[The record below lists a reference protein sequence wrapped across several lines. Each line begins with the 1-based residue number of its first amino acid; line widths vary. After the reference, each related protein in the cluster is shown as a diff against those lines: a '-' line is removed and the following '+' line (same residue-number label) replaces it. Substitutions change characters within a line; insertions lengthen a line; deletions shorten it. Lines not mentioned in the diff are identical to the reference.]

1 VALLHAT
8 QLFAGDVTN
17 TVSPGQTVYTV
28 PAGMRIIIRSISL
41 HNRDGSANQIVT
53 VRVAGTVI
61 LNRTLGLGG
70 TSAADFEMRPWIV
83 AVPTQLIQVKA
94 GLTLGVAVVI
104 SGSIYTI

>member
-1 VALLHAT
+1 MALLHAT

-41 HNRDGSANQIVT
+41 HNRDGVNAQLVT
-53 VRVAGTVI
+53 IRVAGTVI
-61 LNRTLGLGG
+61 LNKNLGVSPAA
-70 TSAADFEMRPWIV
+70 TADFEMRPWIV
-83 AVPTQLIQVKA
+83 ATPAQLIQVKA
-94 GLTLGVAVVI
+94 GVALGVAVIV